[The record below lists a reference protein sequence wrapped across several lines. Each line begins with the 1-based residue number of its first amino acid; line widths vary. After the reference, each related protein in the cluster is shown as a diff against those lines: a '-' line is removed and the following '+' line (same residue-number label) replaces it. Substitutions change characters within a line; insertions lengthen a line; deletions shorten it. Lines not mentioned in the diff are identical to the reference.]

1 MAPAAGAS
9 SGMWNLARQRVDAR
23 RESIYRLRAV
33 EDADL
38 EVIRASL
45 PRSQV
50 RQLAALTGIEAA
62 SVAVGRRLHGHAI
75 CALAEHP
82 PHRVEWELALLIDLV
97 GAEAEAA
104 VDDRHRDG
112 SAGLGRHVVLVALF
126 RKTLVRPG
134 EPPVVTR
141 QVLGHRHAGRRRDQV
156 LGALIDDRPAHVHV
170 VEVHVGRWIE
180 AGVDDLVVHRE
191 PALANSGLDPPVQ
204 LHRLAIYR
212 RLADDA
218 FGPQHALVT
227 IPALAVAGEP
237 RGDQTD
243 PAMEPVLL
251 GGFDELVE
259 VRGVV
264 NAAEQRV
271 VEAARDQH
279 AAAPGAKPAE
289 AHRLGEPRADD
300 AGGREPRERA
310 AVELTSTHVHR
321 PIHEHIECVAA
332 PGPELEHPHAAFDPI
347 TERHQPDPRDLFQAT
362 HPAHQIAPGGRP
374 TAYGGHG

>member
-9 SGMWNLARQRVDAR
+9 SGMWNLARQRADAR
-23 RESIYRLRAV
+23 RESIYRVRAV

-50 RQLAALTGIEAA
+50 PQLAPLTGIEAA
-62 SVAVGRRLHGHAI
+62 SVAVGRRLHGHTI

-82 PHRVEWELALLIDLV
+82 PHRVKWELALPVHLI
-97 GAEAEAA
+97 GAEGEAA

-141 QVLGHRHAGRRRDQV
+141 QVLG
-156 LGALIDDRPAHVHV
+156 ALIDDRPAHVHV
-170 VEVHVGRWIE
+170 VEVHVGRGIE

-191 PALANSGLDPPVQ
+191 PALADPRLDPPVQ

-237 RGDQTD
+237 RGDQAD
-243 PAMEPVLL
+243 AAMEPVLL

-279 AAAPGAKPAE
+279 AAAPGATPAD
-289 AHRLGEPRADD
+289 AHRLDEPRDDD

-332 PGPELEHPHAAFDPI
+332 PGPELEHPHDAFDPI

-374 TAYGGHG
+374 TAY